1 MINMYGNEGM
11 TIGLSRKV
19 KKLETIIRKL
29 VKKEELDEKEKQ
41 IVENITKD
49 I

>member
-1 MINMYGNEGM
+1 M

-29 VKKEELDEKEKQ
+29 VKKEELDDKEKQ